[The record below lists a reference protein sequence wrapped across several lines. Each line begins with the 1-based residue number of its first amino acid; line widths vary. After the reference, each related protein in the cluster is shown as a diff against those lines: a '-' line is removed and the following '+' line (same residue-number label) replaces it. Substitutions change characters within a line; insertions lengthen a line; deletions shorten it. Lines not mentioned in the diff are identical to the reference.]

1 MAINLF
7 GFSIG
12 KKGGK
17 NEASAEEILKKP
29 VSFVPPDYDDG
40 ATPIEVG
47 GYFGAYVDFDGSVKS
62 DIELIYKYR
71 EMALHPEVE
80 SAIADICNESIVYN
94 DTLDAVKID
103 VSSVKQSKTIKDKI
117 EDEFH
122 EVINLMDFT
131 RRGYEIFRKWY
142 VDSRIYYHVIVDEKN
157 KKKGILE
164 LRPIDPVKIRKVR
177 KIKKKPISSKTSA
190 QGNTVPM
197 GVNLIS
203 EVEEFY
209 IYSEQDQASASM
221 TLDGL
226 KISPDSICFIHS
238 GLYDSRRKK
247 ILGYLHK
254 AIKSLNQLRMIEDA
268 VIIYRLARA
277 PERRIFYVDVGNLPK
292 QKAEEYVRGLMQRY
306 RNKLM
311 YDPNTGEMNDSRKH
325 LSMLEDFWMPRREGG
340 RGTEVSTLQGGQNL
354 GEMEDVKYFQKKLL
368 QSLNVPTSRLEENT
382 GFNIGRASEI
392 SRDEVKFFKFVE
404 RLRMK
409 FSEVFLT
416 LLRTQLVLKG
426 IIREDEWSD
435 IEPKIAFRFNKD
447 SHFSELKDSEVL
459 KDRLQTAR
467 DAEDFVGKYYSRDF
481 VRRHILKQTAEDIE
495 EIDKAIQTEMAE
507 GKIVA
512 PEGQLTPVDGI
523 GAASG
528 GATPSGAV
536 PEVGSP
542 AEPEITIG
550 EIVGGDE
557 DEDEFGNPK
566 E

>member
-12 KKGGK
+12 KKDGK
-17 NEASAEEILKKP
+17 EGASAEEILKKP

-103 VSSVKQSKTIKDKI
+103 VSSVKQNKSIKDKI
-117 EDEFH
+117 EEEFH
-122 EVINLMDFT
+122 EVLQLLEFT
-131 RRGYEIFRKWY
+131 RRGYEVFRKWY
-142 VDSRIYYHVIVDEKN
+142 VDSRIYYHIIIDEKN
-157 KKKGILE
+157 RKKGILE
-164 LRPIDPVKIRKVR
+164 LRPIDPTKIRKVR
-177 KIKKKPISSKTSA
+177 KVKKKPLTANTSGG
-190 QGNTVPM
+190 QTKNSPL
-197 GVNLIS
+197 GVNLVS

-226 KISPDSICFIHS
+226 KINPDAICFVHS

-247 ILGYLHK
+247 IVGYLHK
-254 AIKSLNQLRMIEDA
+254 AIKALNQLRMIEDA

-311 YDPNTGEMNDSRKH
+311 YDPNTGEMTDTRKH

-340 RGTEVSTLQGGQNL
+340 KGTEVSTLQGGQNL
-354 GEMEDVKYFQKKLL
+354 GEMEDVKYFQKKLF
-368 QSLNVPTSRLEENT
+368 QSLNVPTSRLEEST

-409 FSEVFLT
+409 FSEVFLN
-416 LLRTQLVLKG
+416 LLHTQLVLKG
-426 IIREDEWSD
+426 IIRDDEWKD

-447 SHFSELKDSEVL
+447 SHFSELKESEVL

-495 EIDKAIQTEMAE
+495 EIDDAIKKEIGE

-512 PEGQLTPVDGI
+512 PEGQMTPVEGV
-523 GAASG
+523 GAAPAE
-528 GATPSGAV
+528 GAPAEGTAQA
-536 PEVGSP
+536 P
-542 AEPEITIG
+542 AEPEVTIG

>member
-12 KKGGK
+12 KKEGK
-17 NEASAEEILKKP
+17 EGASTEEILKKP

-40 ATPIEVG
+40 ATPVEVG

-103 VSSVKQSKTIKDKI
+103 VSSVKQTKTIKDKI

-122 EVINLMDFT
+122 EVLKLLEFT
-131 RRGYEIFRKWY
+131 RRGYEVFRKWY
-142 VDSRIYYHVIVDEKN
+142 VDSRIYYHIIIDEKN
-157 KKKGILE
+157 RKKGILE
-164 LRPIDPVKIRKVR
+164 LRPIDPTKIRKVR
-177 KIKKKPISSKTSA
+177 KIKKKPLTANTSGGQMKNA
-190 QGNTVPM
+190 PTGI
-197 GVNLIS
+197 NLVSDI
-203 EVEEFY
+203 EEFY

-226 KISPDSICFIHS
+226 KINPDAICFVHS
-238 GLYDSRRKK
+238 GLYDARRKK
-247 ILGYLHK
+247 IVGYLHK
-254 AIKSLNQLRMIEDA
+254 AIKALNQLRMIEDA

-311 YDPNTGEMNDSRKH
+311 YDPMTGEMTDTRKH

-354 GEMEDVKYFQKKLL
+354 GEMEDVKYFQKKLF
-368 QSLNVPTSRLEENT
+368 QSLNVPTSRLEEST

-409 FSEVFLT
+409 FSEVFLN
-416 LLRTQLVLKG
+416 LLRVQLVLKG
-426 IIREDEWSD
+426 IIRDDEWKD

-447 SHFSELKDSEVL
+447 SHFSELKESEVL

-495 EIDKAIQTEMAE
+495 EIDNAIKAEMAE

-512 PEGQLTPVDGI
+512 PEGQMTPVEGV
-523 GAASG
+523 GTSPAG
-528 GATPSGAV
+528 
-536 PEVGSP
+536 GSP
-542 AEPEITIG
+542 AEGAAQGSDEPEVTIG

>member
-12 KKGGK
+12 KKEGK
-17 NEASAEEILKKP
+17 EGASAEEILKKP

-40 ATPIEVG
+40 ATPVEVG

-80 SAIADICNESIVYN
+80 SAIADICSESIVYN

-103 VSSVKQSKTIKDKI
+103 VSSVKQSKPIKDKI
-117 EDEFH
+117 EEEFH
-122 EVINLMDFT
+122 EVLQLLEFT
-131 RRGYEIFRKWY
+131 RRGYEVFRKWY
-142 VDSRIYYHVIVDEKN
+142 VDSRIYYHIIIDEKN
-157 KKKGILE
+157 RKKGILE
-164 LRPIDPVKIRKVR
+164 LRPIDPTKIRKVR
-177 KIKKKPISSKTSA
+177 KVKKKPLTANTSGG
-190 QGNTVPM
+190 QTKNSPL
-197 GVNLIS
+197 GVNLVS

-226 KISPDSICFIHS
+226 KINPDAICFVHS

-247 ILGYLHK
+247 IVGYLHK
-254 AIKSLNQLRMIEDA
+254 AIKALNQLRMIEDA

-311 YDPNTGEMNDSRKH
+311 YDPTTGEMTDTRKH

-340 RGTEVSTLQGGQNL
+340 KGTEVSTLQGGQNL
-354 GEMEDVKYFQKKLL
+354 GEMEDVKYFQKKLF
-368 QSLNVPTSRLEENT
+368 QSLNVPTTRLEEST

-409 FSEVFLT
+409 FSEVFLN
-416 LLRTQLVLKG
+416 LLHTQLVLKG
-426 IIREDEWSD
+426 IIRDDEWKD

-447 SHFSELKDSEVL
+447 SHFSELKESEVL

-495 EIDKAIQTEMAE
+495 EIDDAIKKEIGE

-512 PEGQLTPVDGI
+512 PEGQMTPVEEV
-523 GAASG
+523 GAAPAE
-528 GATPSGAV
+528 GAPAEGTAQA
-536 PEVGSP
+536 P
-542 AEPEITIG
+542 AEPEVTIG

>member
-12 KKGGK
+12 KKDGK
-17 NEASAEEILKKP
+17 DAASAEEILKKP

-71 EMALHPEVE
+71 EMALHPECE

-103 VSSVKQSKTIKDKI
+103 VSAVKQNKSIKDKI

-122 EVINLMDFT
+122 EVLNLLDFT
-131 RRGYEIFRKWY
+131 RRGYEVFRKWY
-142 VDSRIYYHVIVDEKN
+142 VDSRIYYHIIVDEKN

-177 KIKKKPISSKTSA
+177 KIKKKPMTANTSGG
-190 QGNTVPM
+190 QTKNTPL
-197 GVNLIS
+197 GVNLVS
-203 EVEEFY
+203 DVEEFY
-209 IYSEQDQASASM
+209 IYSDQDQASSTM

-226 KISPDSICFIHS
+226 KISPDAVCFVHS

-247 ILGYLHK
+247 IVGYLHK
-254 AIKSLNQLRMIEDA
+254 AIKALNQLRMIEDA

-311 YDPNTGEMNDSRKH
+311 YDPNTGEMNDTRKH

-340 RGTEVSTLQGGQNL
+340 KGTEVSTLQGGQNL
-354 GEMEDVKYFQKKLL
+354 GEMEDVKYFQKKLF
-368 QSLNVPTSRLEENT
+368 QSLNVPTSRLEEST

-409 FSEVFLT
+409 FSEIFLN
-416 LLRTQLVLKG
+416 LLRVQLILKG
-426 IIREDEWSD
+426 IIREDEWAD
-435 IEPKIAFRFNKD
+435 IEPKIAFKFNKD
-447 SHFSELKDSEVL
+447 SHFSELKESEVL

-495 EIDKAIQTEMAE
+495 EIDKAIQSEMAE

-512 PEGQLTPVDGI
+512 PEGQMTPVEAVGGAPAAG
-523 GAASG
+523 GAAPE
-528 GATPSGAV
+528 GAAPA
-536 PEVGSP
+536 
-542 AEPEITIG
+542 AEPEVTIG